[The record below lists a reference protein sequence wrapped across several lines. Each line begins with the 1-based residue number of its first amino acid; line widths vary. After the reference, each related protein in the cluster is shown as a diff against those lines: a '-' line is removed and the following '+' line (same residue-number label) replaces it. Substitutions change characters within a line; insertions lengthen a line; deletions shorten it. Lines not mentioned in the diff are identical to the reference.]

1 LISLAIHGLVSKIS
15 IASATKQAGT
25 LSCYLAPSQWPDRGH
40 MYIPQ
45 HFEISDADAIAE
57 FIEKYLSWLISI
69 HET

>member
-1 LISLAIHGLVSKIS
+1 
-15 IASATKQAGT
+15 
-25 LSCYLAPSQWPDRGH
+25 